1 MTTKISIIVPVY
13 NIKEYLPSCLDSIIA
28 QSFTDFELI
37 LIDDGSSDGSGDI
50 CEYYSLLDNR
60 IRVYHKTNEGVSKA
74 RNFGI
79 EIAEGEWIAFIDGD
93 DYIVPEYLEAL
104 VNSIS
109 GPGVGMA
116 CCNMLFVNPDGTTTQ
131 CPYIETQKFSSISI
145 RNTFFS
151 DGKTKVQ
158 FYSPVNKIIRRSLIG
173 DIRFKPFAL
182 GEDLLFIFEL
192 LGNNTDII
200 VIPLMGYHYIK
211 RHDSATTAKF
221 SIKRL
226 DYVKSAHMI
235 TELAS
240 SYSNNLFLEA
250 QVWTLRHIIVTIR
263 QIYRTKLEI
272 SCKDFIKNEKLY
284 IKQHKELLNKLE
296 LKRRLDYLML
306 SCIPKVYRFL

>member
-60 IRVYHKTNEGVSKA
+60 IRVCHKANEGVSKA

-116 CCNMLFVNPDGTTTQ
+116 CCNMLFVIPDGRW
-131 CPYIETQKFSSISI
+131 Y
-145 RNTFFS
+145 
-151 DGKTKVQ
+151 
-158 FYSPVNKIIRRSLIG
+158 
-173 DIRFKPFAL
+173 
-182 GEDLLFIFEL
+182 
-192 LGNNTDII
+192 
-200 VIPLMGYHYIK
+200 
-211 RHDSATTAKF
+211 
-221 SIKRL
+221 
-226 DYVKSAHMI
+226 
-235 TELAS
+235 
-240 SYSNNLFLEA
+240 
-250 QVWTLRHIIVTIR
+250 
-263 QIYRTKLEI
+263 
-272 SCKDFIKNEKLY
+272 
-284 IKQHKELLNKLE
+284 
-296 LKRRLDYLML
+296 
-306 SCIPKVYRFL
+306 